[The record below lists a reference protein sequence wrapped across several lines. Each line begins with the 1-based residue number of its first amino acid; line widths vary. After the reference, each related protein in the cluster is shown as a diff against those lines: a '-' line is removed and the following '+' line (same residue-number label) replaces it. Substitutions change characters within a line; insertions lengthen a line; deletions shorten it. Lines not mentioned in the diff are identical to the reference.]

1 MDNKNSA
8 RLIGCLAAQPSQT
21 VADDTALLV
30 AAINTHVQPPEPIK
44 PNQVHVR
51 SLRLLSDA
59 VNDHGG
65 RFPVDEHDR
74 LCELLV
80 DSPVLIGHDRARLP
94 IARNFVARR
103 VRDDHGQ
110 WVQVWFYW
118 MRTPEGD
125 RLAADID
132 GGVVKE
138 GSIGFEF
145 RRPECSVCG
154 QDIRTCEHIPG
165 REYTD
170 ATGAAQITHYEYRDI
185 ARVLETSLVYRGA
198 TPGTRLGNEPVFCAT
213 STAEAP
219 VAPEC
224 APAADPQPMPV
235 ATAID
240 TAEKPASD
248 RYVVHLDCRAFIC
261 GRIPIAFRGQRRGAS

>member
-1 MDNKNSA
+1 MDNNNSA
-8 RLIGCLAAQPSQT
+8 RLIGCLAAQPSQA
-21 VADDTALLV
+21 VVDDTAALV

-51 SLRLLSDA
+51 SLRLISDA

-74 LCELLV
+74 LCELLI

-198 TPGTRLGNEPVFCAT
+198 TPGTRLGNEPVFCAPDPAEVAAT
-213 STAEAP
+213 PDCELATDVQPTLVTAATDVADQPAP
-219 VAPEC
+219 
-224 APAADPQPMPV
+224 D
-235 ATAID
+235 
-240 TAEKPASD
+240 S
-248 RYVVHLDCRAFIC
+248 YVVVLDRRDFVC
-261 GRIPIAFRGQRRGAS
+261 GRRSVACRGRRCGAS